1 MDVSRFPDKHRA
13 VLLLGPTGSGK
24 TPLGELIER
33 RGLWKA
39 KCLHFDFGANLR
51 AAVRRDQLDE
61 TACRDPG
68 LLSRQDVEFLR
79 RVLASGALLE
89 NEHFPIARR
98 ILQSFIARR
107 GIDRHTW
114 IVLNGLPRHAGQ
126 ARAIDDILGV
136 EAVVN
141 LDCSGRVVF
150 ERIRSNV
157 GGDRA
162 DRIDDDLDAV
172 RKKIKLFQERTTP
185 LLEYYASRGT
195 KTITV
200 GVTSEMTPEQV
211 WKVLNRSEATR
222 RK

>member
-33 RGLWKA
+33 GGLWGA
-39 KCLHFDFGANLR
+39 ECLHFDFGANLR
-51 AAVRRDQLDE
+51 AAVRGDRLDE
-61 TACRDPG
+61 TTCRDPG
-68 LLSRQDVEFLR
+68 LLSRQDVELIR
-79 RVLASGALLE
+79 QVLASGALLE
-89 NEHFPIARR
+89 DEHFPIARR

-107 GIDRHTW
+107 GADRHTW

-126 ARAIDDILGV
+126 ARAIDEILSV

-141 LDCSGRVVF
+141 LNCSGRTIF

-162 DRIDDDLDAV
+162 GRVDDDLDAV
-172 RKKIKLFQERTTP
+172 GKKIKLFQERTTP
-185 LLEYYASRGT
+185 LLEYYASRGA

-200 GVTSEMTPEQV
+200 DVTSEITPEQV
-211 WKVLNRSEATR
+211 WKTLNRS
-222 RK
+222 